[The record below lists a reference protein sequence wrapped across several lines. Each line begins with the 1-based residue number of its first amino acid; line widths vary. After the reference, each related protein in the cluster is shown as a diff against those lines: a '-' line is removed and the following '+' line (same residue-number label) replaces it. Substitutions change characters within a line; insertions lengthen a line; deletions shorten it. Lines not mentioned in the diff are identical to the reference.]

1 MNYFKIGPDAIRR
14 LMAAE
19 RNRKRARDLLIKFKE
34 SERAEEVE
42 WLDPAIEDEFV
53 KAKII

>member
-1 MNYFKIGPDAIRR
+1 MNYFKIGPGAIRR
-14 LMAAE
+14 LMASE
-19 RNRKRARDLLIKFKE
+19 SYLKRARDLLTKFKE

-42 WLDPAIEDEFV
+42 WLDPAMEDEFV